1 MFLVTNDCMFHS
13 VDAIVEIYSKQGQW
27 TQQHTD
33 LIVKGLEQLAPG
45 QRLELARDNFV
56 INGKDSDGH
65 WSFVLNH
72 PKVIQKV
79 DDTVNR
85 LFNDR
90 ITLKVH
96 VDDLNHRLADL
107 TKERDRV
114 QNLYN
119 KSEGAMHKHANSV
132 APAIKV

>member
-1 MFLVTNDCMFHS
+1 MFIVTNDVMFHS
-13 VDAIVEIYSKQGQW
+13 VEGILEVYSKHGCW
-27 TQQHTD
+27 TQKHTD
-33 LIVKGLEQLAPG
+33 LIVKGLEKLAPG
-45 QRLELARDNFV
+45 QRLELASNNFV
-56 INGKDSDGH
+56 VSGKDEEGH
-65 WSFVLNH
+65 WSFNLPH

-79 DDTVNR
+79 DETVNK

-90 ITLKVH
+90 ILLKVQ
-96 VDDLNHRLADL
+96 VDDLNHRLAEL
-107 TKERDRV
+107 TKERDKV